1 MEWSFHL
8 NLSPPP
14 PPPLTVITQFYHHP
28 PSITTIDNRPP
39 TFYPPPT
46 EDYTRQRNT
55 FAPTH
60 HCFSSRSSSSTSP
73 RPRSSVYFHT
83 QSYFRTHHGYHRDLH
98 PPPPSGRS
106 VPYAH
111 LPLPKFLS
119 RPLLPLSLP
128 IRIRVPSA
136 PVFPCSS
143 VLHAPPRS
151 DGHQLCIVHCAYIT
165 YRIYH
170 IRN

>member
-1 MEWSFHL
+1 MLVILEWSFHL

-119 RPLLPLSLP
+119 RPLYPSLFVFVYPPPHFPLFFCFARP
-128 IRIRVPSA
+128 A
-136 PVFPCSS
+136 PVPMDINC
-143 VLHAPPRS
+143 A
-151 DGHQLCIVHCAYIT
+151 LCIVHI
-165 YRIYH
+165 
-170 IRN
+170 